1 MQQSNLNERDSQSA
15 DVQQTCQRS
24 KVMANDDDDDVTSRM
39 ELVYIEGYFDYNFR
53 QLTILLSAPTEFIR

>member
-24 KVMANDDDDDVTSRM
+24 KVMANDDDDDDDVISRM

-53 QLTILLSAPTEFIR
+53 QLTILLSPPY